1 MSNELSVW
9 TPRDLGNLV
18 KSDLL
23 PFGEGI
29 AQANAL
35 ARSRDPSEEI
45 VSRNNVDQ
53 SDLVIPTLLLLQK
66 MSKAVDQHIPGAA
79 PGMFMLS
86 TSQEVFTPPMR
97 VLVVFFAKS
106 RALFPKPDDNE
117 HELCLSRDTIEG
129 TRYGLCETCQLKEW
143 GDNNAPPFCSES
155 MNFFLLLPQGPALIR
170 FARQARKSARNFVS
184 QVTMA
189 QQNFWAAP
197 AIIGV
202 ETRVKQLRGSEALYH
217 LPTIRWDVED
227 PVPPSLRSQCRA
239 TYDGLHAAF
248 ESGRLKEHGAEEEV
262 DAGAD
267 ER

>member
-1 MSNELSVW
+1 
-9 TPRDLGNLV
+9 
-18 KSDLL
+18 
-23 PFGEGI
+23 
-29 AQANAL
+29 
-35 ARSRDPSEEI
+35 
-45 VSRNNVDQ
+45 
-53 SDLVIPTLLLLQK
+53 
-66 MSKAVDQHIPGAA
+66 
-79 PGMFMLS
+79 MLS

-117 HELCLSRDTIEG
+117 HELCLSRDAIEG

-202 ETRVKQLRGSEALYH
+202 ETESSSFGGAKRSTISRRSAGTWRTPCRRLSAVSAVR
-217 LPTIRWDVED
+217 PTTACT
-227 PVPPSLRSQCRA
+227 LRSRA
-239 TYDGLHAAF
+239 DG
-248 ESGRLKEHGAEEEV
+248 
-262 DAGAD
+262 
-267 ER
+267 